1 VPSLALVVVCEV
13 ANVVVVA
20 VDTDIGVLDDT
31 LEDVELVTNVL
42 EVEVV
47 PAAVVTAEG
56 GVTVDETDESATDF
70 VSDGSTFIFTS
81 CSLL

>member
-1 VPSLALVVVCEV
+1 LVVVCEV

-56 GVTVDETDESATDF
+56 GVTVDETDESATDL